1 MLAELP
7 HPNGDGINTVNG
19 KMINWQQIKQLEE
32 DVGAEDLAEVV
43 TLFLAEVDEAIEELD
58 AVTQKGPSEIANAL
72 HFLKG
77 SAFNLGFQRFGEFC
91 SEREALAHSGETG
104 SILSTE
110 VEELYLASKEQ
121 FLANVSDHCSVQ
133 L

>member
-1 MLAELP
+1 
-7 HPNGDGINTVNG
+7 
-19 KMINWQQIKQLEE
+19 MINWQQIRQLEE

-58 AVTQKGPSEIANAL
+58 GITQKGPTEIADAM

-104 SILSTE
+104 SISSSE
-110 VEELYLASKEQ
+110 IEELYQASKKQ
-121 FLANVSDHCSVQ
+121 FFENLSNHCSVQ